1 MFFHGMGMA
10 QDYDEAFKWMEKAAL
25 QGNASAQTGV
35 GICYY
40 YGYGVKRN
48 KNTGREWINKAA
60 VMGDSYAK
68 DVLKTLK

>member
-1 MFFHGMGMA
+1 A